1 MSNYSLTPYDMTHWE
16 GLYGQIIGN
25 GPYARVENGLAQ
37 EWVPGYGWYWCLW
50 VEEDISD
57 SINFIPKSKEF
68 VESKIAEIE
77 KDFSNKLKGQR
88 ELAIKI
94 ATQCHKGQKDKGGFD
109 YINHPLKVSELC
121 THEISKCVAILHDVI
136 EDGGETYYTLQ
147 NKGVLEEICDR
158 VSQLTHRVDESY
170 SEYIKRISLDAVAHE
185 VKMADLTHNLEIGR
199 IPSPTDTDFK
209 RLEKYQQALNFLENI
224 KN

>member
-1 MSNYSLTPYDMTHWE
+1 MSKYSLTPYDMTHWE

-50 VEEDISD
+50 V
-57 SINFIPKSKEF
+57 
-68 VESKIAEIE
+68 IAEIE

-94 ATQCHKGQKDKGGFD
+94 ATQCHKGQKDKGGVD

-121 THEISKCVAILHDVI
+121 THEISKCVAILHDVM
-136 EDGGETYYTLQ
+136 EDGGETYDSLE
-147 NKGVLEEICDR
+147 NKGVLHEIYSR
-158 VSQLTHRVDESY
+158 VSTLTRSEDESY
-170 SEYIKRISLDAVAHE
+170 SDYIERISLDAVARE
-185 VKMADLTHNLEIGR
+185 VKMADLTHNMDISR
-199 IPSPTDTDFK
+199 IPNPTETDFR
-209 RLEKYQQALNFLENI
+209 RLRKYQQALDFLKDVNY
-224 KN
+224 